1 MKWIEGVKSASLQLQ
16 ELTDEQRVNWT
27 RIAAVASTLIL
38 MLYAPKLWLSTK
50 IFPVFPMFDWIP
62 IPNGFMEYFFWGLLF
77 FSQLIYIFYNKRW
90 LGWLA
95 LLTYVYLAL
104 VDQNRLQPYFYQS
117 ALTLLAIVIF
127 PKKADQRKV
136 LYTVIL
142 IFFATYFW
150 SGIQKLNDAFY
161 VRWFIALDKHFNCLD
176 PYGLNQVVVC
186 LPQWFLK
193 AFTYAV
199 PWLEASMGILLLFNK
214 TRKFAIGFIL
224 GMHIIITYLL
234 FFLGYGYNVVPW
246 NIQNIVSVIALFYG
260 LKTIKPLDFFIA
272 KFDIQ
277 RATLVFLVMVLPL
290 ANKLFGYYDNLLSF
304 HFFTA
309 DLKYYNVYIH
319 EDLEDKLPESAQT
332 FYRYEDGNAYIQMNE
347 WAQYDNRVLF
357 YPEDRMIRD
366 AAEYLRSFADDP
378 EREDLIRLYD
388 YNKVR
393 K

>member
-1 MKWIEGVKSASLQLQ
+1 MQ
-16 ELTDEQRVNWT
+16 ELTDEQRVNWV
-27 RIAAVASTLIL
+27 RIAAVASTLVL
-38 MLYAPKLWLSTK
+38 MLYAPKLWLTTK
-50 IFPVFPMFDWIP
+50 TFPVIPLFDWLP
-62 IPNGFMEYFFWGLLF
+62 IPVGFIEYVFWGILF
-77 FSQLIYIFYNKRW
+77 GSQLIYIFYNKRW

-95 LLTYVYLAL
+95 LLTYVYLAM

-127 PKKADQRKV
+127 PKKADSRKV

-161 VRWFIALDKHFNCLD
+161 VRWLIALEKHFLCVEGAKD
-176 PYGLNQVVVC
+176 IVIC
-186 LPQWFLK
+186 LPQWFLN

-214 TRKFAIGFIL
+214 TRKFGLIFTL
-224 GMHIIITYLL
+224 VMHVIITYLL

-246 NIQNIVSVIALFYG
+246 NIQNMISAIALFWG
-260 LKTIKPLDFFIA
+260 LQTQKPTDFFIS

-277 RATLVFLVMVLPL
+277 RALLIFMVMVLPL
-290 ANKLFGYYDNLLSF
+290 MNYTTGFYDNLLSF

-309 DLKYYNVYIH
+309 DLKYYEVYIH
-319 EDLEDKLPESAQT
+319 EDLIDKLPQDAQD
-332 FYRYEDGNAYIQMNE
+332 FNRVKNVKDYIQINE
-347 WAQYDNRVLF
+347 WAQWDNKVLF
-357 YPEDRMIRD
+357 YPEDRMIEYME
-366 AAEYLRSFADDP
+366 AYLRSFADDP
-378 EREDLIRLYD
+378 SREDLIRLYD

-393 K
+393 E

>member
-1 MKWIEGVKSASLQLQ
+1 MQN
-16 ELTDEQRVNWT
+16 LTDKQRVNWT

-38 MLYAPKLWLSTK
+38 MLYAPKLWLTTK
-50 IFPVFPMFDWIP
+50 SFPVVPLFDWIP
-62 IPNGFMEYFFWGLLF
+62 IPTGNIEYVFWGLLF
-77 FSQLIYIFYNKRW
+77 GSQLMYIFYNKRW

-127 PKKADQRKV
+127 PKKTDSKKI

-161 VRWFIALDKHFNCLD
+161 VRWLIALEKHFLCTE
-176 PYGLNQVVVC
+176 GAEQIVVC
-186 LPQWFLK
+186 LPHWFLK
-193 AFTYAV
+193 GFTYAV

-224 GMHIIITYLL
+224 GMHVIITYLL

-246 NIQNIVSVIALFYG
+246 NIQNMISVVALFYG
-260 LKTIKPLDFFIA
+260 LKTKKPLDFFIS

-277 RATLVFLVMVLPL
+277 RALLIFMVMVLPL
-290 ANKLFGYYDNLLSF
+290 ANYTTGFYDNLLSF

-319 EDLEDKLPESAQT
+319 EDLEDKLPEDAQD
-332 FYRYEDGNAYIQMNE
+332 FCRIENGEVYIQMNE
-347 WAQYDNRVLF
+347 WAQYDNGVLF
-357 YPEDRMIRD
+357 YPEDRMI
-366 AAEYLRSFADDP
+366 EYMENYLRSFADDP
-378 EREDLIRLYD
+378 SREDLIRLYD

-393 K
+393 E